1 MNFFII
7 CIIVRFLLVIIA
19 KYINKDILQI
29 LGWISILPAIGF
41 IFLYLTNRRKTGI
54 EVGGKKIWWNKL
66 RPIHGVLYLLF
77 SIYAI
82 KKETFAWM
90 PLLLDVI
97 LGILFYIDNYYLIN

>member
-7 CIIVRFLLVIIA
+7 CIIIRFLLVIIA
-19 KYINKDILQI
+19 KYINKEILQI
-29 LGWISILPAIGF
+29 LGLISILPAIGF
-41 IFLYLTNRRKTGI
+41 IFLYLTDRRKTGM
-54 EVGGKKIWWNKL
+54 EVNGRKIWWNKL

-97 LGILFYIDNYYLIN
+97 LGILFYIDNYHLN

>member
-97 LGILFYIDNYYLIN
+97 LGILFYIDNYHLH